1 MADLDFIYKRKS
13 IRKFKDQ
20 EVPKE
25 DLMEMLKAATYAPS
39 AKNQQNWHFTVITN
53 KDKIEEIAKVVADR
67 HTEIADLAE
76 EEKDRD
82 NMNKFLKYYTVFK
95 NAPVLVLFYA
105 KSYKSIEY
113 KILNDKPECKD
124 LYDIAIS
131 SKSEI
136 QTIGAAIENFLL
148 AAANMGYGACYM
160 TGPIHSKDKIYEVI
174 GHDDSEGELMAL
186 VPVGVPEDKPA
197 PQPNRFPLEDV
208 VTFID

>member
-13 IRKFKDQ
+13 IRKFKNQ
-20 EVPKE
+20 EVPKD
-25 DLMEMLKAATYAPS
+25 DLIEMLKAATYAPS
-39 AKNQQNWHFTVITN
+39 AKNRQNWHFTVITN
-53 KDKIEEIAKVVADR
+53 KDKIQEIAKVVADR
-67 HTEIADLAE
+67 HTEIANLAD

-160 TGPIHSKDKIYEVI
+160 TGPIHSKDKIYEII
-174 GHDDSEGELMAL
+174 GHDESEGELMAL
-186 VPVGVPEDKPA
+186 VPVGVPEDKEA
-197 PQPNRFPLEDV
+197 PQPKRLPLEDV

>member
-105 KSYKSIEY
+105 KPYKSIEY

-160 TGPIHSKDKIYEVI
+160 TGPIHSKDKIYEII
-174 GHDDSEGELMAL
+174 GHDESEGELMAL
-186 VPVGVPEDKPA
+186 VPVGVPEDKEA
-197 PQPNRFPLEDV
+197 PQPKRLPLEDV

>member
-160 TGPIHSKDKIYEVI
+160 TGPIHSKDKIYEII
-174 GHDDSEGELMAL
+174 GHDESEGELMAL
-186 VPVGVPEDKPA
+186 VPVGVPEDKEA
-197 PQPNRFPLEDV
+197 SQPKRLPLEDV

>member
-13 IRKFKDQ
+13 IRKFKNQ
-20 EVPKE
+20 EVPKD
-25 DLMEMLKAATYAPS
+25 DLIEMLKAATYAPS

-160 TGPIHSKDKIYEVI
+160 TGPIHSKDKIYEII
-174 GHDDSEGELMAL
+174 GHDESEGELMAL
-186 VPVGVPEDKPA
+186 VPVGVPEDKEA
-197 PQPNRFPLEDV
+197 PQPKRLPLEDV

>member
-76 EEKDRD
+76 EEKDRA

-105 KSYKSIEY
+105 K
-113 KILNDKPECKD
+113 
-124 LYDIAIS
+124 
-131 SKSEI
+131 
-136 QTIGAAIENFLL
+136 
-148 AAANMGYGACYM
+148 
-160 TGPIHSKDKIYEVI
+160 
-174 GHDDSEGELMAL
+174 
-186 VPVGVPEDKPA
+186 
-197 PQPNRFPLEDV
+197 
-208 VTFID
+208 

>member
-13 IRKFKDQ
+13 IRKFKNQ
-20 EVPKE
+20 EVPKD
-25 DLMEMLKAATYAPS
+25 DLIEMLKAATYAPS
-39 AKNQQNWHFTVITN
+39 AKNRQNWHFTVITN
-53 KDKIEEIAKVVADR
+53 KDKIQEIAKVVADR
-67 HTEIADLAE
+67 HTEIANLAD

-105 KSYKSIEY
+105 KPYKSIEY
-113 KILNDKPECKD
+113 KILNDKQECKD

-136 QTIGAAIENFLL
+136 QAIGAAIENFLL

-174 GHDDSEGELMAL
+174 GHDESEGELMAL
-186 VPVGVPEDKPA
+186 VPVGVPEDKTA

>member
-160 TGPIHSKDKIYEVI
+160 TGPIHSKDKIYEII
-174 GHDDSEGELMAL
+174 GHDESEGELMAL
-186 VPVGVPEDKPA
+186 VPVGVPEDKEA
-197 PQPNRFPLEDV
+197 PQPKRLPLEDV

>member
-160 TGPIHSKDKIYEVI
+160 TGPIHSKDKIYEII
-174 GHDDSEGELMAL
+174 GHDESEGELMAL
-186 VPVGVPEDKPA
+186 VPVGVPEDKEA
-197 PQPNRFPLEDV
+197 PQPKRLPLEDV
-208 VTFID
+208 VTFIE

>member
-1 MADLDFIYKRKS
+1 
-13 IRKFKDQ
+13 
-20 EVPKE
+20 
-25 DLMEMLKAATYAPS
+25 MLKAATYAPS

-160 TGPIHSKDKIYEVI
+160 TGPIHSKDKIYEII
-174 GHDDSEGELMAL
+174 GHDESEGELMAL
-186 VPVGVPEDKPA
+186 VPVGVPEDKEA
-197 PQPNRFPLEDV
+197 PQPKRLPLEDV

>member
-13 IRKFKDQ
+13 IRKFKNQ
-20 EVPKE
+20 EVPKD
-25 DLMEMLKAATYAPS
+25 DLIEMLKAATYAPS
-39 AKNQQNWHFTVITN
+39 AKNRQNWHFTVITN
-53 KDKIEEIAKVVADR
+53 KDKIQEIAKVVADR
-67 HTEIADLAE
+67 HTEIANLAD

-105 KSYKSIEY
+105 KPYKSIEY

-160 TGPIHSKDKIYEVI
+160 TGPIHSKDKIYEII
-174 GHDDSEGELMAL
+174 GHDESEGELMAL
-186 VPVGVPEDKPA
+186 VPVGVPEDKEA
-197 PQPNRFPLEDV
+197 SQPKRLPLEDV